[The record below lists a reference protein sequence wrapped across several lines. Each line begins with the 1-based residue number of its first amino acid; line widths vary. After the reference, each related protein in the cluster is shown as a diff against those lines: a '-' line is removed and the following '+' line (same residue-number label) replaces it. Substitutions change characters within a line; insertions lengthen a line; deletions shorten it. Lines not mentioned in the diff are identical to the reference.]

1 MNKKLRKSKHE
12 KEGKDSFHVQTFEQI
27 LERANTI
34 LDIVKWVIVAIAA
47 ISLFVGGIRIINTV
61 YMSVMEKTKQI
72 GVMKAVGAGN
82 RDIMS
87 IFLIES
93 GVLGLV
99 RRVIGCIICLSI
111 SKSFELIIAR
121 EWDRIY

>member
-1 MNKKLRKSKHE
+1 M
-12 KEGKDSFHVQTFEQI
+12 
-27 LERANTI
+27 
-34 LDIVKWVIVAIAA
+34 IVAIAA